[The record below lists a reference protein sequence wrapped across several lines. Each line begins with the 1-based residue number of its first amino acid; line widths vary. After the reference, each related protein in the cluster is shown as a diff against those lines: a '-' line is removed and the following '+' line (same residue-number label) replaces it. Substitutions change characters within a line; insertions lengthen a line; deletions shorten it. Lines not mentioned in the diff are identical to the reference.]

1 MLRLDEAAAIE
12 GSQLLLAHG
21 AGTTFKGAHCFAEG
35 SYCIF
40 CDCRGAEYGSYSLLL
55 PDP

>member
-1 MLRLDEAAAIE
+1 MLRLSEVAAIE
-12 GSQLLLAHG
+12 GSQILLAHD
-21 AGTTFKGAHCFAEG
+21 AGTTFKGARCIAEG

-40 CDCRGAEYGSYSLLL
+40 CDRRGAKYGSYSLLL